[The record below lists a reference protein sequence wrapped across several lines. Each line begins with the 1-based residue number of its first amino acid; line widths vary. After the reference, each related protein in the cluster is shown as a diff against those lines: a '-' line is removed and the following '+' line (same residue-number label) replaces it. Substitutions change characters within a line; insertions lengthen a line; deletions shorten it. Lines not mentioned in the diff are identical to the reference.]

1 MNRRKKVK
9 RLGAKTISFPKGKG
23 HLTHNNREFISNNVV
38 PERTDWNRIYIQ
50 ESLEQAYEKCFGQ
63 ALMEYNAGQ
72 KRKDRRKENYLKEI
86 ENSGNKEKTFYENI
100 VQIGKKDDTPVVGAD
115 GKLTEEAKAAIEILE
130 QYAKTFQERNPNLYL
145 FNCVMHLDEATP
157 HLHIDY
163 IPVANGYKTGMKTRN
178 SLTKAL
184 QQMGFAK
191 AVSKKENETV
201 AWQQRERAYLT
212 ELCQEKGIDVEVLG
226 IQRDNLT
233 LPEYKAAMRKVEKLE
248 HQAVEIE
255 ENNQRLVEQ
264 AEKLVDQIA
273 KLDEK
278 EKDNKN
284 VLKKYG
290 LRADTLKTIAKETE
304 KDTKKLKSAAI
315 PVSNIFGS
323 EEYVKVKKSDWEKII
338 DAFGRAVSRNKLL
351 EKYEKKIVALEKK
364 VSDVSGLLDKMKQF
378 KGDQMLHHFKGKI
391 DIGTGNGGFLSQ
403 LKLQNEMRLTDESW
417 INYQKGKGD
426 EEFQKYMEDLTDM
439 QNHVLLYL
447 QSFCSLEEKGVQE
460 RREQQVA
467 DKKESRSTAAIGV
480 DKQVNVKD
488 VEKAERKSVPQKKAT
503 VGKEKKPSI
512 HERLEINKKI
522 VQEKQGKDKP
532 ERGADLGVRTV

>member
-38 PERTDWNRIYIQ
+38 PERTVWNRIYIQ

-63 ALMEYNAGQ
+63 ALRDYNVAQ

-255 ENNQRLVEQ
+255 ENNQRLAEQ

-315 PVSNIFGS
+315 PVSNILGS